1 MGRFETW
8 MATKTLPR
16 QAAHSLFIAA
26 RREAMKALNKVK
38 QIHLFFKFVSFDKK
52 NPQDLICTNRF
63 QRLSLL
69 VSDIDFNYV

>member
-8 MATKTLPR
+8 MATNALFR

-38 QIHLFFKFVSFDKK
+38 QIHLCFKFVSFDK